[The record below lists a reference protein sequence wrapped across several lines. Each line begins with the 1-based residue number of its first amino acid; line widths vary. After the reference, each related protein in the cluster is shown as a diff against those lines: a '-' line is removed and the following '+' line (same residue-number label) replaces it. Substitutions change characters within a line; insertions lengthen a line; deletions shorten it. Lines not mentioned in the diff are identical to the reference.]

1 MKKEEYEGQIEK
13 LKKNK
18 EQYRL
23 LLEVLENR
31 GEIPYQCCECDSWMD
46 VIDAEEYHHY
56 DHFSVKT
63 NTWHSQFCDCCPMCA
78 KDGFPWLDEPGI
90 GSKILV
96 QKNILEMGGQP
107 CTDCMDW
114 YTTTIEQKI
123 ENAIIKFSGMEG
135 YTDDVYHA
143 LQYVSGEDL
152 YSDSRY
158 PNPWGPTEETPKSW
172 CDKQEWFEIAF
183 A

>member
-1 MKKEEYEGQIEK
+1 
-13 LKKNK
+13 
-18 EQYRL
+18 
-23 LLEVLENR
+23 
-31 GEIPYQCCECDSWMD
+31 
-46 VIDAEEYHHY
+46 
-56 DHFSVKT
+56 
-63 NTWHSQFCDCCPMCA
+63 MCA

-143 LQYVSGEDL
+143 LQYVSSEDL
-152 YSDSRY
+152 Y
-158 PNPWGPTEETPKSW
+158 GTPTVSKSVGTNRGNTQESW
-172 CDKQEWFEIAF
+172 CDRTEWFEIAF